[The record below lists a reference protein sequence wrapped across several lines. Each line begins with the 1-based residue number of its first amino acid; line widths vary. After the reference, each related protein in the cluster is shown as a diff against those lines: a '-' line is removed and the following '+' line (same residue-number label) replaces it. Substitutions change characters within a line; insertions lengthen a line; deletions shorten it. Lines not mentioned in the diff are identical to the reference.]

1 MWWSSHN
8 VYKCQVTMWY
18 SKTNITLYV
27 NHSSIGKQIKK
38 QNTQTTKLIQL
49 KEEIYIFPVLVG
61 DFNIPLRNWE
71 TENQHVFYSHFGMW
85 YVLSWHKIEVRMNA
99 TLATWEIYVCIIKC
113 VCKCLYLDRKIKK
126 IKEAR
131 ER

>member
-1 MWWSSHN
+1 
-8 VYKCQVTMWY
+8 MWY

-61 DFNIPLRNWE
+61 DFNIPLRN
-71 TENQHVFYSHFGMW
+71 
-85 YVLSWHKIEVRMNA
+85 
-99 TLATWEIYVCIIKC
+99 
-113 VCKCLYLDRKIKK
+113 
-126 IKEAR
+126 
-131 ER
+131 